1 MSEEEYLS
9 ADDNINEFNINRK
22 AIAIKNETTVLV
34 ELSFYE
40 LLNFS
45 DSWSYN
51 RRIDNEKA
59 NELYETLCESYDIPW
74 TLHAIYDTT
83 KDIKKILILDGQHRK
98 KAIEKYIEY
107 FNENETCNLK
117 VWVWLYLLDNSE
129 TNNSNVAVNLFKK
142 INNNRIFKEDE
153 LPNTFVIDLVKQVC
167 SHNILKKGIRN
178 NDANST
184 AHVPYIHKKELN
196 AIFNENIEYF
206 SGMSIADIVYNMTQ
220 INHRISLKNYDN
232 LYGKNV
238 LGCIKKYER
247 AKSIQFFLNL
257 GKMSKYPITKWIKY
271 INNVDK
277 LE

>member
-9 ADDNINEFNINRK
+9 ADDNINDFNINK
-22 AIAIKNETTVLV
+22 KTIAVKNETTVLV

-40 LLNFS
+40 LLNFA

-107 FNENETCNLK
+107 FNENSVCDFK

-129 TNNSNVAVNLFKK
+129 TNNSDIAVNLFKK

-153 LPNTFVIDLVKQVC
+153 LPNTFVIDLVKQV
-167 SHNILKKGIRN
+167 SSNNILKKGIRN

-196 AIFNENIEYF
+196 AIFNENIEYLQ
-206 SGMSIADIVYNMTQ
+206 GMSISDIVYNMVQ
-220 INHRISLKNYDN
+220 INHRISMKNYDN

-238 LGCIKKYER
+238 LGCVKKYER

-277 LE
+277 FE